1 MDLGTTN
8 LLLGI
13 LAVCSAIEVLALI
26 GAGIGGFIAYR
37 RVMQLVNGLEQ
48 RQVAPAMARV
58 NTILDDVKGVTS
70 RVSEEAERMDH
81 AIRETIE
88 RVDETAD
95 RVRVRVRSRAN
106 RFIGV
111 LRGVRTAIEVFLNR
125 EAEAGQRPPAQA
137 PGRA

>member
-13 LAVCSAIEVLALI
+13 LAACSIIEVLALI
-26 GAGIGGFIAYR
+26 GAGIGAFIAYR
-37 RVMQLVNGLEQ
+37 RVMLLVNGLEQ
-48 RQVAPAMARV
+48 RQVAPTMARV
-58 NTILDDVKGVTS
+58 NTILDDVKGVTG

-88 RVDETAD
+88 RVDEAAD
-95 RVRVRVRSRAN
+95 RVRIRVRSRAS
-106 RFIGV
+106 RFVGV
-111 LRGVRTAIEVFLNR
+111 LRGIRTAVEVFLSR
-125 EAEAGQRPPAQA
+125 DQETRHPPPAGA

>member
-1 MDLGTTN
+1 MTTDLGTTN

-13 LAVCSAIEVLALI
+13 MAVVSVIEVLCLL
-26 GAGIGGFIAYR
+26 GAAIGGFILYR
-37 RVMQLVNGLEQ
+37 RSMQLVNELAQ

-58 NTILDDVKGVTS
+58 NGILDDVKGVTG

-81 AIRETIE
+81 AIRDTVV

-95 RVRVRVRSRAN
+95 RVRARVRTRAN

-111 LRGVRTAIEVFLNR
+111 LRGIRTALEVFL
-125 EAEAGQRPPAQA
+125 AGRPQERSPAGA
-137 PGRA
+137 PGRP

>member
-1 MDLGTTN
+1 MIDLGTTN

-13 LAVCSAIEVLALI
+13 LAVCSLIEVLALI

-37 RVMQLVNGLEQ
+37 RVMQLADGLEQ

-58 NTILDDVKGVTS
+58 NLILDDVKGVTG
-70 RVSEEAERMDH
+70 RVNEKAVRMDH

-95 RVRVRVRSRAN
+95 RVRSRMRSRAN
-106 RFIGV
+106 RVIGL
-111 LRGVRTAIEVFLNR
+111 LRGIRTAIEVFLSG
-125 EAEAGQRPPAQA
+125 ETEHRPPAQA
-137 PGRA
+137 QGRV

>member
-13 LAVCSAIEVLALI
+13 LAVCSIIEVLALI
-26 GAGIGGFIAYR
+26 GAGIAGFMAYR
-37 RVMQLVNGLEQ
+37 RVTRLVNELER

-81 AIRETIE
+81 AIRETID
-88 RVDETAD
+88 RVDGTAD

-106 RFIGV
+106 RLVGL
-111 LRGVRTAIEVFLNR
+111 LRGIRTAIEVFLSGETER
-125 EAEAGQRPPAQA
+125 RPPAHS